1 MKKPLWKS
9 VQKTTG
15 KFLMMLGTVLSLA
28 VAFLATLLILSIG
41 WMFDTW
47 SNLSMDELI
56 YHLTTPLDG
65 TNMDMIFDYMNICV
79 APAIVVFLTLLIA
92 YIGLRRK
99 KKYYILMVISAV
111 VSMAMAVPTVL
122 NAVDRLD
129 AANFVASKG
138 ENSTFIEDY
147 YVSPADVAIT
157 FPEQKRN
164 LIYIFL
170 ESMETTYADEKN
182 GGAFEENVIPELTKL
197 AQENEDFSGNT
208 EELNG
213 GYSLKG
219 STWTIAAM
227 FAQTTGLPLNISI
240 ESNSMDTQDS
250 FFGGAITLG
259 DILEQAGYSQTL
271 MIGSDA
277 TFGGRRLY
285 FTEHGNYDILDYNY
299 AAEQAWIPEGYRV
312 WWGYEDERLFG
323 FAKNRL
329 LELASQEEPFN
340 FTMLTVDTHFEDGW
354 ICDLCPDTYGDN
366 QYANVMAC
374 SSAQVEEFVNWIQ
387 QQDFYDNTTI
397 VIYGDHPTMD
407 MDFCEDIDENYD
419 RRVYTTIINPAAESK
434 SNQYRTY
441 STFDLF
447 PTTLAAM
454 GVQIEGDRLAL
465 GTNLFAGRPTIS
477 EEIGLEAQQI
487 ELVKK
492 SVFLENL
499 ANLDMNSEALLQR
512 TGQVPK
518 AVVTTDT
525 YNYNTAKLPVYVSD
539 ISNIDGEISSVMV
552 AIWLNEDQS
561 DLQWIQMNL
570 TEDGTYQ
577 ANVDISGFGYRS
589 GEYKIHVYVIDDA
602 GEQYLVGNKIGVVN

>member
-285 FTEHGNYDILDYNY
+285 FTEHGNYDILDN
-299 AAEQAWIPEGYRV
+299 
-312 WWGYEDERLFG
+312 
-323 FAKNRL
+323 N
-329 LELASQEEPFN
+329 
-340 FTMLTVDTHFEDGW
+340 
-354 ICDLCPDTYGDN
+354 
-366 QYANVMAC
+366 
-374 SSAQVEEFVNWIQ
+374 
-387 QQDFYDNTTI
+387 
-397 VIYGDHPTMD
+397 
-407 MDFCEDIDENYD
+407 
-419 RRVYTTIINPAAESK
+419 
-434 SNQYRTY
+434 
-441 STFDLF
+441 
-447 PTTLAAM
+447 
-454 GVQIEGDRLAL
+454 
-465 GTNLFAGRPTIS
+465 
-477 EEIGLEAQQI
+477 
-487 ELVKK
+487 
-492 SVFLENL
+492 
-499 ANLDMNSEALLQR
+499 
-512 TGQVPK
+512 
-518 AVVTTDT
+518 
-525 YNYNTAKLPVYVSD
+525 
-539 ISNIDGEISSVMV
+539 
-552 AIWLNEDQS
+552 
-561 DLQWIQMNL
+561 
-570 TEDGTYQ
+570 
-577 ANVDISGFGYRS
+577 
-589 GEYKIHVYVIDDA
+589 
-602 GEQYLVGNKIGVVN
+602 